1 MKHLLQCLT
10 HNRCGVGA
18 WWDDNIAFGYNV
30 SFDKHVL
37 DINSLSDSR
46 SIGEKTMYPLPGLN
60 FHNTQSNQPK
70 MSRYILS
77 PLLCLFPHGVRMVVD
92 VIIKC

>member
-60 FHNTQSNQPK
+60 FHNTHSVKSTKDEQIRFVPSFV
-70 MSRYILS
+70 SVS
-77 PLLCLFPHGVRMVVD
+77 SWS
-92 VIIKC
+92 